1 MGNTFELETKK
12 VLTEA
17 AQKAMEV
24 LNQEVRISVSRE
36 CLEKLDENEIFAEAT
51 KEGITREFLKSMV
64 VPALNHLIDNLNLE
78 KFNNSMTKALILDEK
93 IDLTAFTGKDIFEAM
108 EAAGA
113 FEKVY
118 EPEVKKQIIF
128 NEAVELATQKGNI
141 SMNTAIKRVIADMES
156 ADYIDRQIEKAN
168 KLFDQIASI
177 INPIVEFYL
186 KHEVEII
193 LKIAMSKK

>member
-1 MGNTFELETKK
+1 MGNMFELETKK
-12 VLTEA
+12 VLAEA

-24 LNQEVRISVSRE
+24 LNQEVIISVSRE
-36 CLEKLDENEIFAEAT
+36 CLQKLDENEVFAAAT

-93 IDLTAFTGKDIFEAM
+93 IDLTAFTGEDIFDVM
-108 EAAGA
+108 DSAGA

-118 EPEVKKQIIF
+118 EPEFKKQIIF

-168 KLFDQIASI
+168 KIFDQIASI
-177 INPIVEFYL
+177 INSILEFYL
-186 KHEVEII
+186 EHEVEII
-193 LKIAMSKK
+193 LRIAMSKK